1 MTARPNDDP
10 PIACILGGSDF
21 QARVAWIA
29 DLNRQSL
36 LGERREDLR
45 LTLIYRRSAR
55 PQVEEMITRER
66 QCCAFLQFTLS
77 DIEDGVLLT
86 ITAPEAARDAMDA
99 VFAPFQSTPHD
110 QPTVSGC
117 GCCAG
122 ASA

>member
-1 MTARPNDDP
+1 MTPRPNDDP
-10 PIACILGGSDF
+10 PIACTLGASDF

-36 LGERREDLR
+36 LSEHREDLR

-55 PQVEEMITRER
+55 HQVEEMITRER
-66 QCCAFLQFTLS
+66 ECCAFLKFAVS

-110 QPTVSGC
+110 QPPVSGC